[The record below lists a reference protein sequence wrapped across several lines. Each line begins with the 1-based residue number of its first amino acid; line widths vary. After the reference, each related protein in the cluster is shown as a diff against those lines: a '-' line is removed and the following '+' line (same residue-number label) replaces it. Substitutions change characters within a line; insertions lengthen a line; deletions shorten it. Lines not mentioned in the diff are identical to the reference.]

1 VPIGNSKQFFEETFD
16 NEYSQKTYNYAMS
29 LLTTLIH
36 FIYSFQKTSVQS
48 REYILF
54 QQNLL
59 AIKWRWLAT
68 TPVFWFAA
76 ILVALNTLFQK
87 LVYKAKLNLLSQ
99 LRFKSLL
106 VQLFNYL
113 RIQEKQMYHIT
124 LLRSLSSY
132 DHPSDLF
139 Y

>member
-16 NEYSQKTYNYAMS
+16 NEYSQKTYNYAIS

-68 TPVFWFAA
+68 TPVFWSAA
-76 ILVALNTLFQK
+76 VLVALNTLFQK
-87 LVYKAKLNLLSQ
+87 LVYKAKLNILS
-99 LRFKSLL
+99 RFRVKSLL
-106 VQLFNYL
+106 VQLFSYL
-113 RIQEKQMYHIT
+113 SIQEK
-124 LLRSLSSY
+124 
-132 DHPSDLF
+132 
-139 Y
+139 

>member
-36 FIYSFQKTSVQS
+36 FIYSFQKTSVQF

-99 LRFKSLL
+99 LRVKSLL
-106 VQLFNYL
+106 VQLFSYL
-113 RIQEKQMYHIT
+113 RIQEK
-124 LLRSLSSY
+124 
-132 DHPSDLF
+132 
-139 Y
+139 

>member
-68 TPVFWFAA
+68 TPVFWSAA
-76 ILVALNTLFQK
+76 VRIALNTLFQK
-87 LVYKAKLNLLSQ
+87 LVYKAKLNLLSR
-99 LRFKSLL
+99 LRIKSLL
-106 VQLFNYL
+106 VQLLICL
-113 RIQEKQMYHIT
+113 RIQKNECVI
-124 LLRSLSSY
+124 LLFLII
-132 DHPSDLF
+132 
-139 Y
+139 